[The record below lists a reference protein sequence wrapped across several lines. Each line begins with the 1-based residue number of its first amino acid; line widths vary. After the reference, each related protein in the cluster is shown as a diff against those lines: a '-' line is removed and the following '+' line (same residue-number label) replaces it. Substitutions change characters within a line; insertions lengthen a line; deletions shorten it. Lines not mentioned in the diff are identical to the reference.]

1 MTHKKSIRR
10 SDLVLLKGLLPFPLP
25 QTLLVVRS
33 ASPDVDLCLVFFQLV
48 LCLIDGPDDALQ
60 GVGHVG
66 EVGNATADD

>member
-1 MTHKKSIRR
+1 M
-10 SDLVLLKGLLPFPLP
+10 KGLPQFSLP

-66 EVGNATADD
+66 KVGNATADD